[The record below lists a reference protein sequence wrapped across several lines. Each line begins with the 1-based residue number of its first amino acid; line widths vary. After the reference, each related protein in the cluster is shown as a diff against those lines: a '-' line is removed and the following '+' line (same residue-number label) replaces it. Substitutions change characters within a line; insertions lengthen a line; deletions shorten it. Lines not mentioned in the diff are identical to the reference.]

1 MKEGTLVYYLDE
13 GQIHDGHVIDVET
26 KPNKTVSCSA
36 LTAMENAVVSA
47 VLILHRST
55 TRCLRMLRKRKS
67 T

>member
-13 GQIHDGHVIDVET
+13 CRFMMDMLLMW